1 MSSTRECKTEL
12 GYTRS
17 SSKSSKTFLESLH
30 LQSVKQDSISDELQ
44 IFIDKLE
51 ENRKNAIQVL
61 TRQKSCIDLKPVQC
75 SKNHTQTENTLKFS
89 THVHL
94 PSIFKPWKPSFP
106 KLKSRHGL

>member
-30 LQSVKQDSISDELQ
+30 QGSVSDELR

-51 ENRKNAIQVL
+51 ENRKNAIYVL
-61 TRQKSCIDLKPVQC
+61 TRQKSYINLETKKQC
-75 SKNHTQTENTLKFS
+75 SKNHTLTVPKFS

-106 KLKSRHGL
+106 KLKNKHAL

>member
-30 LQSVKQDSISDELQ
+30 QGSVSDELR

-51 ENRKNAIQVL
+51 ENRKNAIYVL
-61 TRQKSCIDLKPVQC
+61 TRQKSYTDLKPIQC
-75 SKNHTQTENTLKFS
+75 SKNHTQTENTQKFS

-106 KLKSRHGL
+106 KLKSKHGLYIKK